1 MLEGERDEGRVS
13 NADSYTTQ
21 RRRKSTAIKVIK
33 SLLHPI
39 LKKMKVYEL
48 TDK

>member
-1 MLEGERDEGRVS
+1 MLEGERDKGRVS
-13 NADSYTTQ
+13 NADSYTAQ
-21 RRRKSTAIKVIK
+21 RRKSTAIKVIK